1 MSKIMKFVV
10 SVEDE
15 NGETIVL
22 KESKRE
28 VPFVKEIEEKGFR
41 DAFDD
46 LETAV
51 LELSKET
58 RDAAVSEYL
67 AEASKKKRKNS
78 KEQKDK
84 P

>member
-78 KEQKDK
+78 KEQKAK